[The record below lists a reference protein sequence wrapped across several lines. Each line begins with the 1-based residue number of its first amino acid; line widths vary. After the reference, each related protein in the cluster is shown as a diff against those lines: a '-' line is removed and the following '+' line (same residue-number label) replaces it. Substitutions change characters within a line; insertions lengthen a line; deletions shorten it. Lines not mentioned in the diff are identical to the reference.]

1 MIAGNSLTN
10 RKSGS
15 EKENLLHKKIN
26 LESLSI
32 EDSSNTKIIQ
42 TIYHLNNKPII
53 LDPDNQAL
61 NWLRRQTASEDVII
75 VK

>member
-1 MIAGNSLTN
+1 MIAGNSLPT

>member
-26 LESLSI
+26 LENLSI